1 MKLMFIDDERNVVL
15 GLQRIVDWRQYGFK
29 VIDVA
34 ANGQE
39 GLTKIQALHPDIVL
53 LDIRMP
59 GLSGIELIRTAREQG
74 FAGEFILL
82 TAHADFD
89 YAHDAIRYGV
99 VDYLLKPVDEDELL
113 RAVLEAEKRI
123 MATSVLDLYGSQSLS
138 TMRSAL
144 FERALAGNLDNIA
157 LRLSLNEGDP
167 CRLMVI
173 DCKNESVLP
182 IQQFLDSFPGCSPLH
197 CLTGQRIV
205 LLMQGRA
212 MIAAQDELVQGVR
225 NIDFKAFFF
234 CGKVFFAPEQLPS
247 AFQPIACLMDRFW
260 FVCRKGKSLYSVDE
274 VENRSHLSTN
284 CWNAQQ
290 FAAALCQAMDGQDES
305 RIQQM
310 LGALRSAI
318 CCRQPS
324 VPDAKAML
332 LAVSHSISQYVGL
345 HLPNHSSK
353 VEKFPEEIMLAEC
366 LDSALLLLRDLSR
379 QVIDWMQ
386 LYTNIDI
393 CQLLLQHLELNYAQP
408 LQLQNLAR
416 EFGYDSA
423 YLGKLLKQKTGFSF
437 NAYLD
442 HVRLQHACVHLR
454 QGKPIALIAQLCGYS
469 SVEYF
474 SQKFRK
480 TFGCSPTQYRRQV
493 TARNAQQPQPPSS
506 TLHI

>member
-29 VIDVA
+29 VIGVA

-260 FVCRKGKSLYSVDE
+260 FVCRKGKYLYSVDE

-284 CWNAQQ
+284 CWNANNSPQ
-290 FAAALCQAMDGQDES
+290 
-305 RIQQM
+305 
-310 LGALRSAI
+310 RSARRWTDRTKVASSRCSVRCAPPFVAANRPYPTQRR
-318 CCRQPS
+318 CCLPYPTPS
-324 VPDAKAML
+324 ANTSAFTFPTIHQKLKSFPKKSCL
-332 LAVSHSISQYVGL
+332 LSVWTA
-345 HLPNHSSK
+345 PFCCCAT
-353 VEKFPEEIMLAEC
+353 FP
-366 LDSALLLLRDLSR
+366 
-379 QVIDWMQ
+379 
-386 LYTNIDI
+386 
-393 CQLLLQHLELNYAQP
+393 
-408 LQLQNLAR
+408 
-416 EFGYDSA
+416 
-423 YLGKLLKQKTGFSF
+423 GKSLT
-437 NAYLD
+437 
-442 HVRLQHACVHLR
+442 
-454 QGKPIALIAQLCGYS
+454 
-469 SVEYF
+469 
-474 SQKFRK
+474 
-480 TFGCSPTQYRRQV
+480 GCSRTR
-493 TARNAQQPQPPSS
+493 TLISANFFCSILSS
-506 TLHI
+506 TTRSPFSCKTSRVNSAMTAPILANC